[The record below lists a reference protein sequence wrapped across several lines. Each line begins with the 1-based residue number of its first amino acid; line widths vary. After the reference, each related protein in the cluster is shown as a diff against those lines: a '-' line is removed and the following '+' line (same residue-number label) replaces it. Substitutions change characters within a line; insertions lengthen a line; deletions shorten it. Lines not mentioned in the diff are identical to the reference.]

1 MTDDKGRDLYDDADP
16 DAALR
21 RLESLGRGGAATG
34 DGPPRQ
40 QPRAAGPPAR
50 DARPVPAAKRLR
62 PSAAL
67 GPSRRVR
74 LARLAAPVVFLVAVI
89 VVFSLAWRTGVI
101 GGGDASSP
109 VASPSPKASP
119 TEKSDAEPTAEPT
132 GASGTKTYTVKSGDT
147 LSAIATR
154 FDTTVTAIEELNAD
168 QELQTLTP
176 GQKLKVPA
184 SSQ

>member
-1 MTDDKGRDLYDDADP
+1 MTDDTGRDLYDDADP

-21 RLESLGRGGAATG
+21 RLESLGRGGAVTGGDPAPQKPRATG
-34 DGPPRQ
+34 APD
-40 QPRAAGPPAR
+40 R
-50 DARPVPAAKRLR
+50 DARPVPTPKRLR
-62 PSAAL
+62 PSVAL

-74 LARLAAPVVFLVAVI
+74 FARLAAPVVFLVAVI

-101 GGGDASSP
+101 GGGEASSP

-119 TEKSDAEPTAEPT
+119 AETSDAEPTAEPV
-132 GASGTKTYTVKSGDT
+132 GGSGTKTYTVKPGDT

-154 FDTTVTAIEELNAD
+154 FDTTVTEIEDLNAD
-168 QELQTLTP
+168 QDLQTLSP

-184 SSQ
+184 PAQ